1 MTAKD
6 DPKFALYELFVATTE
21 KLADRRAQANAWM
34 LSINSAI
41 VALYGYLQTDKSV
54 PISDAV
60 TAVWL
65 WAIPVAGILVCI
77 AWFALLKSFRSVNH
91 AKFEVL
97 KEIEQDLAYKP
108 FTREEEVYEEKGRI
122 PLRSKIESAIPS
134 TFAAL
139 YLAMVAAVL
148 WL

>member
-21 KLADRRAQANAWM
+21 KIGDRRAQANAWM
-34 LSINSAI
+34 LSINSAV
-41 VALYGYLQTDKSV
+41 VALYGYLQTDKAV
-54 PISDAV
+54 PIADAV

-77 AWFALLKSFRSVNH
+77 AWFALLKSYRSVNR
-91 AKFEVL
+91 AKFAVL
-97 KEIEQDLAYKP
+97 KEIEQDLAYQP
-108 FTREEEVYEEKGRI
+108 FAREEQVYEGEGRI
-122 PLRSKIESAIPS
+122 SLSKIESAIPS

-148 WL
+148 WH